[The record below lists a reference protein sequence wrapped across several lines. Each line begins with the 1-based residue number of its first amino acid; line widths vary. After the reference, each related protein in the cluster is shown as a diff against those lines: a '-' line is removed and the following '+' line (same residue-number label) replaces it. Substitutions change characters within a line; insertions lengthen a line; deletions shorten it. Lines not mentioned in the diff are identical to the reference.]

1 MVRKRSEKKGLPP
14 GSLVSVSDET
24 NSNTV
29 MKVFSY
35 NNESY
40 EELTATR
47 FEDLPDTGDGKVTWI
62 DADGLADVELIKAL
76 GERFGLHALL
86 LEDILN
92 TEHRPT
98 IEEFQDHLFVV
109 AKMLSI
115 DPVSNHL
122 EVEQI
127 SFVIGKDYVLSL
139 QEHPGDILDPV
150 RERLRN
156 GLGRLRRK
164 GPDYL
169 LYALLDV
176 IVDNYFTIV
185 DGIGDRIERLENK
198 VLSKPN
204 DKSLMELQELRGL
217 LITIN
222 RFVLPTRELAGRF
235 STIQTSLI
243 DKGTRRY
250 VSDLQDHTVYI
261 AESIGMFRD
270 MLSNLENTYHAQLN
284 ARLAQVMKL
293 LTVISTIFIPLTF
306 IVGVYGMNFKYMPE
320 LEAPMGY
327 PIVLSVMFVLS
338 LAMLYWFRWIGW
350 L

>member
-1 MVRKRSEKKGLPP
+1 
-14 GSLVSVSDET
+14 
-24 NSNTV
+24 

-35 NNESY
+35 NAEIC
-40 EELTATR
+40 EEMTATR
-47 FEDLPDTGDGKVTWI
+47 FEDLPATGPEKVTWI
-62 DADGLADVELIKAL
+62 DADGLADVDLIKAL
-76 GERFGLHALL
+76 GERFGLHPLL

-98 IEEFQDHLFVV
+98 IEEFHDHLFVV
-109 AKMLSI
+109 AKMLSVE
-115 DPVSNHL
+115 PGSNVL
-122 EVEQI
+122 DVEQI
-127 SFVIGKDYVLSL
+127 SFVIGKDYILSL
-139 QEHPGDILDPV
+139 QEHAGDVLDPV
-150 RERLRN
+150 RDRLRN
-156 GLGRLRRK
+156 GLGRSRGK

-185 DGIGDRIERLENK
+185 DGIGDRIEKLEKK
-198 VLSKPN
+198 VLTRPDN
-204 DKSLMELQELRGL
+204 LSLVELQELRSL

-222 RFVLPTRELAGRF
+222 RYVLPTRELAGRF
-235 STIQTSLI
+235 STIQSPLI

-250 VSDLQDHTVYI
+250 VSDLQDHTLYI

-270 MLSNLENTYHAQLN
+270 MLSNLETTYHAQLN
-284 ARLAQVMKL
+284 ARLSQVMKL

-320 LEAPMGY
+320 LEYKMGY
-327 PIVLSVMFVLS
+327 PIVMISMLGIS
-338 LAMLYWFRWIGW
+338 LVMLYWFRRKGW